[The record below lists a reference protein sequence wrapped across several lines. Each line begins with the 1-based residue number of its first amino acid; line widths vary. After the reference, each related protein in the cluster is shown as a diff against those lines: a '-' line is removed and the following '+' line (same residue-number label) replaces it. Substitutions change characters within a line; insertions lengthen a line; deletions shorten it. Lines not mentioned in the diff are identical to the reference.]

1 MRFSPLR
8 QLKVQQDKL
17 PDVMPQ
23 VAELNSE
30 TAGAK
35 PVLYMT
41 IRYDAANGGPGAH
54 RRFSTSSDQG
64 ITWAPMQDVASTSTL
79 VGTVQVP
86 ATPNTLRHSTK

>member
-1 MRFSPLR
+1 M
-8 QLKVQQDKL
+8 
-17 PDVMPQ
+17 MPQ

-30 TAGAK
+30 TAGAR

-64 ITWAPMQDVASTSTL
+64 ITWAPMQDVSEAFPSFTRSILTEIYL
-79 VGTVQVP
+79 CHACYGR
-86 ATPNTLRHSTK
+86 N

>member
-1 MRFSPLR
+1 M
-8 QLKVQQDKL
+8 
-17 PDVMPQ
+17 MPQ

-30 TAGAK
+30 TAGAR

-64 ITWAPMQDVASTSTL
+64 ITWAPMQDVS
-79 VGTVQVP
+79 
-86 ATPNTLRHSTK
+86 